1 MRNAKAKSK
10 KIKTAKTDMT
20 GRPSTARHVREHKET
35 KPKLLGGLEFYVG
48 KIIIP
53 FIFPSFLGLFKEGI

>member
-35 KPKLLGGLEFYVG
+35 KPKLLGGLEFLCG
-48 KIIIP
+48 
-53 FIFPSFLGLFKEGI
+53 